1 MTNFKR
7 IKDMT
12 KSEMARF
19 LSHIVEDRD
28 NFPWT
33 TWFDTSY
40 CKNCEPIEK
49 NGHEFAPC
57 ECNNECK
64 YFPEDGESYLDDEII
79 IRRWLEEKDTIDLME
94 D

>member
-19 LSHIVEDRD
+19 LSYIVEDSD
-28 NFPWT
+28 NSPWI

-40 CKNCEPIEK
+40 CQNCEPIK
-49 NGHEFAPC
+49 KDGHEFSPC

-64 YFPEDGESYLDDEII
+64 YFPEDGESYLDDEILI
-79 IRRWLEEKDTIDLME
+79 HRWLEEEDTIDLME